1 MKAAP
6 RWAAAKGST
15 KALSGEAEGW
25 LRGAG
30 QPVEARVGG
39 GGTDVA
45 ARRLVGVRRD
55 LEARSRWPLGGGWR
69 GGMWLA
75 SAACCCAAA
84 PASRERR
91 WCTFRGEGEAA
102 GELQRPGAPIKA
114 CFGGDGHWGRLAA
127 RDGAGPEGGWG
138 NKWWVRW
145 RGASA
150 SSEVRRCSCS
160 VVVRR
165 LDACVSS
172 SRNLSISIYLSK
184 YI

>member
-39 GGTDVA
+39 GGRTDVA

-114 CFGGDGHWGRLAA
+114 CFWWRQALGQAGCAT
-127 RDGAGPEGGWG
+127 DGAGPERSGGWG

-145 RGASA
+145 RGVTA
-150 SSEVRRCSCS
+150 SSEVPLRR
-160 VVVRR
+160 
-165 LDACVSS
+165 
-172 SRNLSISIYLSK
+172 
-184 YI
+184 